1 VTVWDATTGSTLC
14 AYDGHHGPVK
24 AVGWSPDGSFIA
36 SGSDDT
42 TIQVWQATTA
52 QQSVTYEG
60 HTRWVRTLDWSPT
73 GEYIASASDSKVHV
87 WHV

>member
-1 VTVWDATTGSTLC
+1 
-14 AYDGHHGPVK
+14 
-24 AVGWSPDGSFIA
+24 GSFIA

-52 QQSVTYEG
+52 KQSVTYEG

-87 WHV
+87 W